1 MSSKVTLGF
10 SAVLATVS
18 LGYLYFESLV
28 FLFNHWIGSDDYSHG
43 MFVPLIS
50 LFLIWQSRHRIAAAG
65 MIGSWWGLAV
75 VIAGLGLYLVGE
87 LATLYVLQHLSL
99 WIVLV
104 GLVIGIIGLKAGR
117 TIIFPLGYLLTSIPL
132 PTFLYAGLSS
142 QLQLWS
148 SALGVGCLQLVG
160 VTAFREG
167 NVIDLGPVQLQVVEA
182 CSGIRYLLPLTS
194 LALLCAYLFKD
205 RIWKRVILVLSS
217 IPISILVNGFRI
229 GMIGV
234 LVEWYGQG
242 ASEGFAHLFEGW
254 VLFMASL
261 GLLILE
267 MWILAGIGSNGEP
280 VSLGDRF
287 TWSDPAAG
295 TLEVRGVRSEAS
307 TKTSEDQGLKPEA
320 ITTHFQPQTSS
331 LQQSSI
337 PSNLQRSAPSS
348 LHPSNLDPS
357 ASNPL
362 HPSNLQPQASTRLF
376 PGPAYLLSVALLI
389 PVALASSFLGQRIEV
404 PPDRALFVDFPMHI
418 EGWTGTS
425 LSLEQQYIDA
435 LRFDDYVLAEYRHNG
450 NQPVTF
456 YSAYYRSQRKGQSA
470 HSPQS
475 CLPGG
480 GWEISSLKNLAFAP
494 VSGMAHQL
502 HANRAVIEKGNQKQI
517 VLYWFKQRDRILT
530 SEYLVKFYLFWDTL
544 LRARTDGAL
553 VRIASLVGPG
563 ETEEIVDQRIRQ
575 FVSVMQPELN
585 RYVPD

>member
-1 MSSKVTLGF
+1 MSSKLLLSF
-10 SAVLATVS
+10 SAVIATVS
-18 LGYLYFESLV
+18 LGYLYFDSLV

-50 LFLIWQSRHRIAAAG
+50 LFLTWQSRHRIVAAG
-65 MIGSWWGLAV
+65 TASSWWGMAIVLP
-75 VIAGLGLYLVGE
+75 GLLLFLVGE

-99 WIVLV
+99 WIVFV
-104 GLVIGIIGLKAGR
+104 GLVIGAIGLKASR
-117 TIIFPLGYLLTSIPL
+117 TITFPLCYLLTSIPL

-148 SALGVGCLQLVG
+148 STLGVACLQLVG

-205 RIWKRVILVLSS
+205 RMWKRIILVLSS

-234 LVEWYGQG
+234 LVEWHGQG

-254 VLFMASL
+254 VIFMASL

-267 MWILAGIGSNGEP
+267 MWFLAGIGSNGQT
-280 VSLGDRF
+280 VSLQDRF
-287 TWSDPAAG
+287 TWAAD
-295 TLEVRGVRSEAS
+295 TLEA
-307 TKTSEDQGLKPEA
+307 QGLRPEA
-320 ITTHFQPQTSS
+320 T
-331 LQQSSI
+331 
-337 PSNLQRSAPSS
+337 A
-348 LHPSNLDPS
+348 
-357 ASNPL
+357 
-362 HPSNLQPQASTRLF
+362 SNLQPQASASLF
-376 PGPAYLLSVALLI
+376 PGPAYLFSVALLI

-404 PPDRALFVDFPMHI
+404 PPDRALFVDFPMHL

-435 LRFDDYVLAEYRHNG
+435 LRFDDYVLAEYRHDG
-450 NQPVTF
+450 SQPVTF

-480 GWEISSLKNLAFAP
+480 GWEISSLKNLDFAP
-494 VSGMAHQL
+494 VSGLAHQL

-530 SEYLVKFYLFWDTL
+530 SEYLVKFYLFWDAL

-563 ETEEIVDQRIRQ
+563 ETEEIVDHRMRQ
-575 FVSVMQPELN
+575 FVSAMQPELN

>member
-1 MSSKVTLGF
+1 MIMNSKLALSF
-10 SAVLATVS
+10 SAILATVS
-18 LGYLYFESLV
+18 LGYLYADSLR
-28 FLFNHWIGSDDYSHG
+28 FLLNQWIGSDDYSHG
-43 MFVPLIS
+43 MFVPFIS
-50 LFLIWQSRHRIAAAG
+50 LFLIWQARHRIAAAG
-65 MIGSWWGLAV
+65 MTGSWWGLAIV
-75 VIAGLGLYLVGE
+75 VAGLFLYLIGE

-104 GLVIGIIGLKAGR
+104 GLTIGAIGIKASR
-117 TIIFPLGYLLTSIPL
+117 TIVFPLGYLLTSIPL

-205 RIWKRVILVLSS
+205 RMWKRVILVLSS

-229 GMIGV
+229 GMIGI
-234 LVEWYGQG
+234 LVEEYGQG

-267 MWILAGIGSNGEP
+267 MWVLARIGSQGH
-280 VSLGDRF
+280 VASLRARF
-287 TWSDPAAG
+287 TWQDNTP
-295 TLEVRGVRSEAS
+295 
-307 TKTSEDQGLKPEA
+307 TSFTP
-320 ITTHFQPQTSS
+320 
-331 LQQSSI
+331 
-337 PSNLQRSAPSS
+337 PSS
-348 LHPSNLDPS
+348 TIGHRPSS
-357 ASNPL
+357 S
-362 HPSNLQPQASTRLF
+362 S
-376 PGPAYLLSVALLI
+376 PAYLFSVALLI
-389 PVALASSFLGQRIEV
+389 PVAVASSFLGQRIEI
-404 PPDRALFVDFPMHI
+404 PPNRALFVDFPMHL

-435 LRFDDYVLAEYRHNG
+435 LRFDDYALVEYRQDDS
-450 NQPVTF
+450 QPVTF
-456 YSAYYRSQRKGQSA
+456 YSAYYRSQKKGQSA

-475 CLPGG
+475 CLPGD
-480 GWEISSLKNLAFAP
+480 GWEISSLKKFDFPSA
-494 VSGMAHQL
+494 SGMTQQL
-502 HANRAVIEKGNQKQI
+502 HANRAVIEKGQQKQI

-530 SEYLVKFYLFWDTL
+530 SEYLVKFYLFWDAL

-553 VRIASLVGPG
+553 VRISSLIGPG
-563 ETEEIVDQRIRQ
+563 ETEETVDRRMRQ
-575 FVSVMQPELN
+575 FVSAMQSELT

>member
-1 MSSKVTLGF
+1 MSSKLLLGF
-10 SAVLATVS
+10 SAVFATVS
-18 LGYLYFESLV
+18 LGYLYFDSLV

-43 MFVPLIS
+43 LFVPLIT

-65 MIGSWWGLAV
+65 ITGSWWGMAIVL
-75 VIAGLGLYLVGE
+75 AGLLLYLVGE
-87 LATLYVLQHLSL
+87 LATLYVLQHFSL

-104 GLVIGIIGLKAGR
+104 GLVIGAIGLKASR
-117 TIIFPLGYLLTSIPL
+117 VITFPLCYLLTSIPL

-205 RIWKRVILVLSS
+205 RMWKRIILVLSS

-267 MWILAGIGSNGEP
+267 MWFLARVGSNGQT
-280 VSLGDRF
+280 VSLQDRF
-287 TWSDPAAG
+287 TWSAD
-295 TLEVRGVRSEAS
+295 TLEAKGVR
-307 TKTSEDQGLKPEA
+307 PEA
-320 ITTHFQPQTSS
+320 T
-331 LQQSSI
+331 
-337 PSNLQRSAPSS
+337 A
-348 LHPSNLDPS
+348 SNLDPS
-357 ASNPL
+357 ASSPL
-362 HPSNLQPQASTRLF
+362 YTSNLQPQTSNSL
-376 PGPAYLLSVALLI
+376 GLGSAYLFSVALLI

-404 PPDRALFVDFPMHI
+404 SPDRALFVDFPMHI

-425 LSLEQQYIDA
+425 MSLEQQYIDA
-435 LRFDDYVLAEYRHNG
+435 LRFDDYALVEYRHEG
-450 NQPVTF
+450 SQPVTF

-480 GWEISSLKNLAFAP
+480 GWEISSLKNFDFAP
-494 VSGMAHQL
+494 MSGMAHQL

-517 VLYWFKQRDRILT
+517 VLYWFKQRERILT
-530 SEYLVKFYLFWDTL
+530 SEYLVKFYLFWDAL

-563 ETEEIVDQRIRQ
+563 ETEEIVDQRMRQ
-575 FVSVMQPELN
+575 FVSAIQLELN

>member
-1 MSSKVTLGF
+1 MSSKLLLGF
-10 SAVLATVS
+10 SGVLATVS

-28 FLFNHWIGSDDYSHG
+28 FLFSHWIGSDDYSHG
-43 MFVPLIS
+43 MFVPFIS

-65 MIGSWWGLAV
+65 IAGSWWGMAI
-75 VIAGLGLYLVGE
+75 VIAGLFLYLAGE
-87 LATLYVLQHLSL
+87 LATLYVLQHFSL

-104 GLVIGIIGLKAGR
+104 GLVIGGIGLQASR
-117 TIIFPLGYLLTSIPL
+117 TIAFPLGYLLTSIPL

-205 RIWKRVILVLSS
+205 RMWKRVILVLSS

-234 LVEWYGQG
+234 LVEWYGQE

-267 MWILAGIGSNGEP
+267 MWILTRIGSDGRS
-280 VSLGDRF
+280 VSLQDRF
-287 TWSDPAAG
+287 TWSAD
-295 TLEVRGVRSEAS
+295 TVEVRGMRSEA
-307 TKTSEDQGLKPEA
+307 TA
-320 ITTHFQPQTSS
+320 
-331 LQQSSI
+331 
-337 PSNLQRSAPSS
+337 
-348 LHPSNLDPS
+348 
-357 ASNPL
+357 
-362 HPSNLQPQASTRLF
+362 SNLQPYTSNTVLL
-376 PGPAYLLSVALLI
+376 GPAYLFSVALLI
-389 PVALASSFLGQRIEV
+389 PAAFASSFLGQRVEV

-418 EGWTGTS
+418 EEWTGTS

-435 LRFDDYVLAEYRHNG
+435 LRFDDYVLAEYRHG
-450 NQPVTF
+450 GSQPVTF

-480 GWEISSLKNLAFAP
+480 GWEISSITNLAFAP
-494 VSGMAHQL
+494 VPGMAQQL

-530 SEYLVKFYLFWDTL
+530 SEYLVKFYLFWDAL

-563 ETEEIVDQRIRQ
+563 ETEELVDQRMRQ
-575 FVSVMQPELN
+575 FVSALQPELN

>member
-1 MSSKVTLGF
+1 MSSKLLLGF

-18 LGYLYFESLV
+18 LGYLYYDSLV

-65 MIGSWWGLAV
+65 ITGSWWGMAI
-75 VIAGLGLYLVGE
+75 VIAGLFLYLVGE

-104 GLVIGIIGLKAGR
+104 GLVIGAIGLKAGR

-205 RIWKRVILVLSS
+205 RMWKRVILVLSS

-267 MWILAGIGSNGEP
+267 MWLLARIGSNGQT
-280 VSLGDRF
+280 VSLQDRF
-287 TWSDPAAG
+287 TWLDHSPTSFTPSTGPAP
-295 TLEVRGVRSEAS
+295 S
-307 TKTSEDQGLKPEA
+307 TIG
-320 ITTHFQPQTSS
+320 HQPLSS
-331 LQQSSI
+331 L
-337 PSNLQRSAPSS
+337 
-348 LHPSNLDPS
+348 
-357 ASNPL
+357 
-362 HPSNLQPQASTRLF
+362 
-376 PGPAYLLSVALLI
+376 PAYLFSVALLI

-425 LSLEQQYIDA
+425 LSLEQQ
-435 LRFDDYVLAEYRHNG
+435 
-450 NQPVTF
+450 
-456 YSAYYRSQRKGQSA
+456 
-470 HSPQS
+470 
-475 CLPGG
+475 
-480 GWEISSLKNLAFAP
+480 
-494 VSGMAHQL
+494 
-502 HANRAVIEKGNQKQI
+502 
-517 VLYWFKQRDRILT
+517 
-530 SEYLVKFYLFWDTL
+530 
-544 LRARTDGAL
+544 
-553 VRIASLVGPG
+553 
-563 ETEEIVDQRIRQ
+563 
-575 FVSVMQPELN
+575 
-585 RYVPD
+585 